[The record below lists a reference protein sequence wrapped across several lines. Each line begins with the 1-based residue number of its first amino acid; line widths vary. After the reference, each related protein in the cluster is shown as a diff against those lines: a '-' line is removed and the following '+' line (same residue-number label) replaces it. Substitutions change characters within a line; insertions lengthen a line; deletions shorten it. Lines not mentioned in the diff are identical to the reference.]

1 MGWLDEHIE
10 GFVIPH
16 LESEGNTISTVE
28 WHRKA
33 LSSLYEPL
41 NVFATEEL
49 TVIKNTWRSVKRAA
63 KGKTVLLAGRDVFIF
78 EVLARREGY
87 PTHFVPECSRM
98 TVRHLKIPNVED
110 YFLFDTGFIGS
121 IPKGL
126 GITDFSLMSYSS
138 NSVFDGWGIYRQH
151 KTNPLTIQVFPRLTF
166 SRGLALKIEQTPKY
180 WESGRVVADDEIVQ
194 PMSRLQEFINAA
206 RLTVEIYK
214 NSAPKFIPKHK
225 PITIERGW

>member
-16 LESEGNTISTVE
+16 LESETIVE
-28 WHRKA
+28 WDSKVLH
-33 LSSLYEPL
+33 EPL
-41 NVFATEEL
+41 NAFSPEEL

-63 KGKTVLLAGRDVFIF
+63 EGKTVLLAGRDVFIF
-78 EVLARREGY
+78 EVLARREDY

-98 TVRHLKIPNVED
+98 TVRHLKISNVED

-121 IPKGL
+121 IPNGL
-126 GITDFSLMSYSS
+126 GIKDFSLMSYSN
-138 NSVFDGWGIYRQH
+138 NSTFNGWGINRQH
-151 KTNPLTIQVFPRLTF
+151 KTNPLTVQVFPRLTF

-194 PMSRLQEFINAA
+194 PMSKIQEFISAA

-214 NSAPKFIPKHK
+214 NSAPKFIPRHR